1 MAAFKVGFRTDIAA
15 TLGPPVTPSDVI
27 VTSIVAGSLKVD
39 FDVNASHGNVLP
51 DAAATLSSGPIV
63 FAALRS
69 DPIVSAAAGSTFA
82 AAIAPTAV
90 TASYSSDACANA
102 AVICGSHATCT
113 TKPTGF
119 QCTCAAG
126 YGTSPAANT
135 AASCLQ
141 PTMTTALKPSGEL
154 MEPESSSVPIVPI
167 LVGGSAALFLL
178 GASIA
183 VCERRSHSS
192 KGKVEVIETTQI
204 DTIETPEEEETR
216 PVLEQVPP
224 IPMADAAVVS
234 APAAA
239 ATLMPTDVTTTLLMM
254 QQQQNNFMQQSNLMQ
269 QQNSLQHAQQ
279 MEREANRERAER
291 AAAQERAD
299 RQAGLERVNVH
310 ATQSAH
316 SEASQAMQLN
326 AAATTQALAATNV
339 GVNTVIPIRERA
351 PSQAVDTSGDSNV
364 DSIIMDTTG
373 DGKLDKIIPLDPSQ
387 PQPKENDSRPA
398 NRTTANADLQMEATV
413 GLGEQLE
420 QAKAAAAV
428 QAEQMAAEVARLTAE
443 LQQHR
448 AKETQRGETDTS
460 RKLRK
465 RLTRQLSEAQV
476 SHANSTQQTD
486 EMKPKELT
494 DLSMND
500 RKDASNTKV

>member
-1 MAAFKVGFRTDIAA
+1 
-15 TLGPPVTPSDVI
+15 
-27 VTSIVAGSLKVD
+27 
-39 FDVNASHGNVLP
+39 
-51 DAAATLSSGPIV
+51 
-63 FAALRS
+63 
-69 DPIVSAAAGSTFA
+69 
-82 AAIAPTAV
+82 
-90 TASYSSDACANA
+90 
-102 AVICGSHATCT
+102 
-113 TKPTGF
+113 
-119 QCTCAAG
+119 
-126 YGTSPAANT
+126 
-135 AASCLQ
+135 
-141 PTMTTALKPSGEL
+141 MTTALKPSGEL
-154 MEPESSSVPIVPI
+154 TEPEGSSVPMVPI

-183 VCERRSHSS
+183 VCERRSRSL

-204 DTIETPEEEETR
+204 DTIGTPEEEETR

-254 QQQQNNFMQQSNLMQ
+254 QQQQNNFLQQSNLMQ

-279 MEREANRERAER
+279 LEREANRERAER

-316 SEASQAMQLN
+316 REASQAMQLN
-326 AAATTQALAATNV
+326 VATTTQALAATNV

-351 PSQAVDTSGDSNV
+351 PSQAVDTSGDGNV
-364 DSIIMDTTG
+364 DSIIIDTTG
-373 DGKLDKIIPLDPSQ
+373 DGKLDTIIPLDPSQ
-387 PQPKENDSRPA
+387 QNPQPKENDSRPA
-398 NRTTANADLQMEATV
+398 HRTTANADLQMEATV
-413 GLGEQLE
+413 GLSEQLE
-420 QAKAAAAV
+420 QAKAAAAA